1 MGRLVQDIR
10 FAVRTFL
17 RGRFVTV
24 LAVLAFGLGIGV
36 TAAVFSIFNAV
47 LLNSVP
53 YPDPSGLVLVYDT
66 QPALSTAPASFAKYH
81 DWRERNRV
89 FSAMGGSTPR
99 SVVLTGAGEAE
110 RLNGIRTTASLIE
123 VLGTRPSLGRWFT
136 EQEDQPGGP
145 KVAVLAYNFWNR
157 KWPGDASVL
166 GRKLVLDG
174 EPYEVIGVMP
184 PEFTHRG
191 GDVYIPLQMQND
203 PAQRG
208 NHFMN
213 VYARLKPG
221 VTVEQAAAEMRK
233 AGEQLARELGHNHG
247 IDVMSWHEAVVQGVR
262 TPLRVLLGAVF
273 LVLLIACANVANL
286 LLASGLARRRELAIR
301 LAIGARQSDLARQLT
316 LESVI
321 LAVAGGVAGIL
332 LASWLIRTFS
342 TMAASVLPRAN
353 AIRIDNRVI
362 AFTAILSLLVGVL
375 CGLWPL
381 IRLRTREV
389 ASAVRE
395 NDTRTGSG
403 GGRTF
408 GSGLVV
414 AEIAIAFALFVG
426 AGLLIKNLMML
437 LDRDTGMTIERVV
450 SFDVAPAGPRYRDA
464 GRTTAFYKEVI
475 ERIQGVGGVASVAAI
490 SHLPMYRFG
499 WNGEMSI
506 QGGNPWGPGEAP
518 LVEYRW
524 TAGDYFKTM
533 GIRLLQGRLF
543 DARDVQGSP
552 TVVVINKSMADKF
565 WPGQDPIG
573 KRVAQGTTN
582 NWIEVVGVVSDVR
595 SYGLVPNTPYEL
607 YYTIEQNP
615 FNSMTVVMRTTADDP
630 GAVFGAAR
638 QIVASIDPS
647 LPVTGVQTM
656 EQVVTASVGQP
667 RLMSALTALFG
678 LLAGLLAM
686 VGIYGVTAYNVRSQ
700 RREFGIRLALGADAG
715 SVQRLVVRRGVLAA
729 LAGLALGVVGALLL
743 TRVLES
749 LLNDVKP
756 TDPTVFVSCGLLA
769 LLVSVLASYLP
780 ARAAGRVDPMLV
792 LRE

>member
-53 YPDPSGLVLVYDT
+53 YPNPSSLVLVNDT
-66 QPALSTAPASFAKYH
+66 QPALATAPASFPKYH
-81 DWRERNRV
+81 DWRDRNRV

-99 SVVLTGAGEAE
+99 SLVLTGTGEAE
-110 RLNGIRTTASLIE
+110 RLNGIRTTASLID

-145 KVAVLAYNFWNR
+145 KVAVLAYTFWNR

-184 PEFTHRG
+184 AEFTHRG
-191 GDVYIPLQMQND
+191 GDVYVPLQMQID

-208 NHFMN
+208 NHFLN

-221 VTVEQAAAEMRK
+221 ITVEQAAVEMRK

-247 IDVMSWHEAVVQGVR
+247 VDVVSWHEAVVRGVR

-342 TMAASVLPRAN
+342 TMAAAVLPRAN

-362 AFTAILSLLVGVL
+362 AFTAILSLLVGLL

-381 IRLRTREV
+381 IRLRTREL

-426 AGLLIKNLMML
+426 AGLLVKNLVML

-475 ERIQGVGGVASVAAI
+475 ERIQGIGGLASVAAI

-524 TAGDYFKTM
+524 MAGDYFKTM

-543 DARDVQGSP
+543 DTRDVQGSQ
-552 TVVVINKSMADKF
+552 TVLVINKSMADKF

-573 KRVAQGTTN
+573 KRVAQGTSN
-582 NWIEVVGVVSDVR
+582 NWMEVVGVVSDVR
-595 SYGLVPNTPYEL
+595 SYGLVSNTPYEL

-615 FNSMTVVMRTTADDP
+615 FNSMTIVMRTTADDP
-630 GAVFGAAR
+630 GAVVSAAR

-700 RREFGIRLALGADAG
+700 RREFGIRLALGADPG
-715 SVQRLVVRRGVLAA
+715 SVQRLVVRRGVMAA
-729 LAGLALGVVGALLL
+729 LAGLALGVVGALIL

-749 LLNDVKP
+749 MLNDVKP
-756 TDPTVFVSCGLLA
+756 TDPAVFAICGLLA

>member
-1 MGRLVQDIR
+1 
-10 FAVRTFL
+10 
-17 RGRFVTV
+17 
-24 LAVLAFGLGIGV
+24 
-36 TAAVFSIFNAV
+36 
-47 LLNSVP
+47 
-53 YPDPSGLVLVYDT
+53 
-66 QPALSTAPASFAKYH
+66 
-81 DWRERNRV
+81 
-89 FSAMGGSTPR
+89 MGGSNPG
-99 SVVLTGAGEAE
+99 SLVLTGTGEAE
-110 RLNGIRTTASLIE
+110 RISGIRATASLID
-123 VLGTRPSLGRWFT
+123 VLGIRPARGRWFT
-136 EQEDQPGGP
+136 EQEDQPSGP
-145 KVAVLAYNFWNR
+145 RVAVLAYNFWNR
-157 KWPGDASVL
+157 KFAADPSVL

-184 PEFTHRG
+184 AEFTHRS
-191 GDVYIPLQMQND
+191 GDLYMPLQMRND

-208 NHFMN
+208 NHFLS

-221 VTVEQAAAEMRK
+221 ITVEQAALEMRQT
-233 AGEQLARELGHNHG
+233 GEQLASELGHNHG
-247 IDVMSWHEAVVQGVR
+247 IDVVSWHEAVVQSVR
-262 TPLRVLLGAVF
+262 KPLRVLLGAVF

-301 LAIGARQSDLARQLT
+301 LAIGARQTDLARQLT

-321 LAVAGGVAGIL
+321 LAVAGGIAGIL

-342 TMAASVLPRAN
+342 TMAADVLPRAS

-381 IRLRTREV
+381 IRLRTREL

-395 NDTRTGSG
+395 SDTRTGSG
-403 GGRTF
+403 GNRTF

-414 AEIAIAFALFVG
+414 AEIAVAFALFVG
-426 AGLLIKNLMML
+426 AGLLIKNLVLL

-450 SFDVAPAGPRYRDA
+450 SFDVAPAGPRYRDSA
-464 GRTTAFYKEVI
+464 QVTAFYKEVL

-490 SHLPMYRFG
+490 SHLPMYKYG

-506 QGGNPWGPGEAP
+506 QGGNPWGPGEQP

-524 TAGDYFKTM
+524 MAGDYFKTM

-543 DARDVQGSP
+543 DARDVRGAQ
-552 TVVVINKSMADKF
+552 TVAVINKSMADKF

-573 KRVAQGTTN
+573 KRVAQGTST
-582 NWIEVVGVVSDVR
+582 NWIEVIGVVSNVR
-595 SYGLVPNTPYEL
+595 SYGLISNTPYEL
-607 YYTIEQNP
+607 YFTIEQNP
-615 FNSMTVVMRTTADDP
+615 FNSMTVVMRTAAEEP
-630 GAVFGAAR
+630 GAVLSAAR

-647 LPVTGVQTM
+647 LPVTAVQTM

-678 LLAGLLAM
+678 VLAGMLAM

-729 LAGLALGVVGALLL
+729 FAGLALGVAGALIL
-743 TRVLES
+743 TRALES
-749 LLNDVKP
+749 MLNDVKP
-756 TDPTVFVSCGLLA
+756 TDPTVFVACGLLA

-780 ARAAGRVDPMLV
+780 ARAAGRVDPMMV